1 MKTKLSLFI
10 CLLCFSVLFANDTN
24 DKGKIEITSFVKQEV
39 SPDQIFLQ
47 IELDSKVNSDKN
59 ALQKIKAIVE
69 KAGIDTKENF
79 ETLDI
84 KEYTE
89 DKWFSNDKV
98 NTVQKFKITAS
109 STKQVYQIFERMK
122 SVKASKVFVN
132 GFDYSKK
139 EKLKLDLLAKAIK
152 KAKEK
157 AEIMA
162 SAVGQKVGKAILIS
176 EDKGWQERNNY
187 ASYGR
192 AYTKRE
198 SGFGGNARVRGGIA
212 SESMNEV
219 PRFENLEYGVEVFV
233 IFELN

>member
-1 MKTKLSLFI
+1 MKIRNLI
-10 CLLCFSVLFANDTN
+10 IALLCFGSLFATGIDDRNR
-24 DKGKIEITSFVKQEV
+24 IEINSSAEEEVK
-39 SPDQIFLQ
+39 PDQIFLQ
-47 IELDSKVNSDKN
+47 IELNSKINTDKN
-59 ALQKIKAIVE
+59 ALQKIKIIAE
-69 KAGIDTKENF
+69 NAGIDTKKNF
-79 ETLDI
+79 ET
-84 KEYTE
+84 TE
-89 DKWFSNDKV
+89 IESSIEQIWFGENKV

-109 STKQVYQIFERMK
+109 STKQVYQIFEKMK
-122 SVKASKVFVN
+122 SVKASEVFVN

-162 SAVGQKVGKAILIS
+162 SAIGQKIGKAILIS
-176 EDKGWQERNNY
+176 ENKGWQERNNY

-192 AYTKRE
+192 SYATRE

-212 SESMNEV
+212 DESMDDV